1 MEVMFVGTLKPSR
14 GRLLSHQIDTIQ
26 PITLTSYGTQEIP
39 EREDETEK
47 DYEAILFGTALHYA
61 LEMLGAFDEVS
72 IASAMMALQNRYGQQ
87 LSPQSIEDIER
98 RIRALI
104 DDSRFQQL
112 LVGATLRKEQ
122 SLSFGGELKQIDLLL
137 EYEDHCLVVDYKS
150 SKKYMNKHQNQ
161 VRLYQRAIT
170 QITGKPTAG
179 VILYLE
185 KEEISLLNLN

>member
-1 MEVMFVGTLKPSR
+1 
-14 GRLLSHQIDTIQ
+14 LLSHQIDTIQ
-26 PITLTSYGTQEIP
+26 LITLTNYGTQETP

-61 LEMLGAFDEVS
+61 LEMLGDFDEVS

-104 DDSRFQQL
+104 DDSTFQQL

-161 VRLYQRAIT
+161 VKLYQRAIT

-179 VILYLE
+179 AILYLE